1 MYAGQ
6 VKIFAKCSAKS
17 PPAVKLPAENK
28 FINIYA
34 TSSIITQLMTK
45 QKVVVAMSGG
55 VDSSAAAALLK
66 QQGYDVTG
74 MMLRL
79 WSEPGKEESNRCCTP
94 DAMAQ
99 ARRVAGILDIPFY
112 VIDAKDVFKETVVQ
126 YFLDGYARGETPNP
140 CLLCNRQIRW
150 TFLLNHALALGAEFM
165 ATGHYVRRRTKD
177 DGRHELLRAVD
188 HSKDQ
193 SYVLHVLKQDQL
205 AHALFPVGEFPKPEI
220 RRLAADF
227 GLPTASRADSQDL
240 CFLAGDDYRNFLQR
254 NASEMLRPGEIVTTD
269 GKSIGQHNG
278 LANYTIGQRKGL
290 NIASP
295 VPLYVMKKQ
304 AAGNIL
310 VVGTLDELGFT
321 ELTARDVNWVL
332 GEMPREPFRA
342 QVKIRYTAKEV
353 EALVSPME
361 VDQASPEQGRRVS
374 VKFDASVRDVT
385 AGQAAVFYRDE
396 VMLGGGI
403 IN

>member
-1 MYAGQ
+1 
-6 VKIFAKCSAKS
+6 
-17 PPAVKLPAENK
+17 
-28 FINIYA
+28 
-34 TSSIITQLMTK
+34 MTK

-55 VDSSAAAALLK
+55 VDSSVAAALLK

-112 VIDAKDVFKETVVQ
+112 VIDAKEVFRETVVQ

-140 CLLCNRQIRW
+140 CLMCNRQIRW

-165 ATGHYVRRRTKD
+165 ATGHYVRKQNAE
-177 DGRHELLRAVD
+177 GRHQLLRAVD

-220 RRLAADF
+220 RRIAADF

-240 CFLAGDDYRNFLQR
+240 CFLAGEDYRGFLQR
-254 NASEMLRPGEIVTTD
+254 NAAEILQPGEIVTTS
-269 GKSIGQHNG
+269 GKLIGKHDG

-290 NIASP
+290 NVASP
-295 VPLYVMKKQ
+295 VPLYVITKQ
-304 AAGNIL
+304 ASNNIL

-321 ELTARDVNWVL
+321 ELTARDVNWIS
-332 GEMPREPFRA
+332 GETPSEPFRA
-342 QVKIRYTAKEV
+342 QVKIRYTAKEA
-353 EALVSPME
+353 EALVSPLE
-361 VDQASPEQGRRVS
+361 GDQVS
-374 VKFDASVRDVT
+374 VKFDAPVRDVT
-385 AGQAAVFYRDE
+385 AGQAAVFYQDE

-403 IN
+403 II

>member
-1 MYAGQ
+1 MA
-6 VKIFAKCSAKS
+6 
-17 PPAVKLPAENK
+17 
-28 FINIYA
+28 
-34 TSSIITQLMTK
+34 K

-55 VDSSAAAALLK
+55 VDSSVAAALLK

-177 DGRHELLRAVD
+177 DGRQELLRAVD

-220 RRLAADF
+220 RRLASDF

-254 NASEMLRPGEIVTTD
+254 NASEMLKPGEILTTD
-269 GKSIGQHNG
+269 GKSIGHHNG

-290 NIASP
+290 NVASH
-295 VPLYVMKKQ
+295 VPLYVITKQ
-304 AAGNIL
+304 AISNTL
-310 VVGTLDELGFT
+310 VVGTLEELGFT
-321 ELTARDVNWVL
+321 ELTARDVNWVS
-332 GEMPREPFRA
+332 GETPREPFRA
-342 QVKIRYTAKEV
+342 LVKIRYTAKEAG
-353 EALVSPME
+353 ALVSPME
-361 VDQASPEQGRRVS
+361 EEQASPELGRRAE
-374 VKFDASVRDVT
+374 VKFDAPVRDVT
-385 AGQAAVFYRDE
+385 AGQAAVFYQGE
-396 VMLGGGI
+396 LMLGGGI
-403 IN
+403 IT

>member
-1 MYAGQ
+1 M
-6 VKIFAKCSAKS
+6 VK
-17 PPAVKLPAENK
+17 E
-28 FINIYA
+28 
-34 TSSIITQLMTK
+34 
-45 QKVVVAMSGG
+45 KVVVAMSGG
-55 VDSSAAAALLK
+55 VDSSVAAALLK

-140 CLLCNRQIRW
+140 CLICNRQIRW

-165 ATGHYVRRRTKD
+165 ATGHYVRIRNAEFGMQNSEYGTRSTQQLPLTTYQPL
-177 DGRHELLRAVD
+177 RMLLRAVD

-205 AHALFPVGEFPKPEI
+205 AHALFPVGEYPKPEI

-254 NASEMLRPGEIVTTD
+254 NAAEILQPGNIETSD
-269 GKSIGQHNG
+269 GVVIGQHNG

-290 NIASP
+290 GVASP
-295 VPLYVMKKQ
+295 LPLYVITKHAKR
-304 AAGNIL
+304 NTL
-310 VVGTLDELGFT
+310 VVGTQDELGVT
-321 ELTARDVNWVL
+321 EIIARDVNWL
-332 GEMPREPFRA
+332 NGETPNEPFRA
-342 QVKIRYTAKEV
+342 EVKIRYTAKEV
-353 EALVSPME
+353 EALVSPMKE
-361 VDQASPEQGRRVS
+361 RQVS
-374 VKFDASVRDVT
+374 VKFDAPVRDAT
-385 AGQAAVFYRDE
+385 AGQAAVFYQGE
-396 VMLGGGI
+396 VMIGGGI
-403 IN
+403 IT

>member
-1 MYAGQ
+1 
-6 VKIFAKCSAKS
+6 
-17 PPAVKLPAENK
+17 
-28 FINIYA
+28 
-34 TSSIITQLMTK
+34 MTK

-55 VDSSAAAALLK
+55 VDSSVAAALLK

-112 VIDAKDVFKETVVQ
+112 VIDAKEVFRETVVQ

-150 TFLLNHALALGAEFM
+150 TFLLNRALALGAEFM
-165 ATGHYVRRRTKD
+165 ATGHYVRIKEE
-177 DGRHELLRAVD
+177 GGKQILLRAID

-220 RRLAADF
+220 RRIAADF

-240 CFLAGDDYRNFLQR
+240 CFLAGEDYRNFLQR
-254 NASEMLRPGEIVTTD
+254 NAPEMLKPGEIVTTD
-269 GKSIGQHNG
+269 GKSIGKHDG

-290 NIASP
+290 NVASP
-295 VPLYVMKKQ
+295 VPLYVITKHASQ
-304 AAGNIL
+304 NTLI
-310 VVGTLDELGFT
+310 VGTLDELGFA
-321 ELTARDVNWVL
+321 ELTACDVNWTL
-332 GEMPREPFRA
+332 GAAPSEPFRA
-342 QVKIRYTAKEV
+342 QVKIRYTAREA
-353 EALVSPME
+353 EALVSPLE
-361 VDQASPEQGRRVS
+361 GDQVS
-374 VKFDASVRDVT
+374 VKFDAPVRDVT
-385 AGQAAVFYRDE
+385 AGQAAVFYQDE

-403 IN
+403 II

>member
-1 MYAGQ
+1 
-6 VKIFAKCSAKS
+6 
-17 PPAVKLPAENK
+17 
-28 FINIYA
+28 
-34 TSSIITQLMTK
+34 MTR

-55 VDSSAAAALLK
+55 VDSSVAAALLK

-112 VIDAKDVFKETVVQ
+112 VIDAKEVFRETVVQ
-126 YFLDGYARGETPNP
+126 YFLDGYERGETPNP

-165 ATGHYVRRRTKD
+165 ATGHYVMKQEEEG
-177 DGRHELLRAVD
+177 GRQILLRAID
-188 HSKDQ
+188 HFKDQ

-205 AHALFPVGEFPKPEI
+205 AHALFPVGKFPKPEI
-220 RRLAADF
+220 RRIAADF

-254 NASEMLRPGEIVTTD
+254 NASEMLKPGEIVTT
-269 GKSIGQHNG
+269 GGRSIGQHNG
-278 LANYTIGQRKGL
+278 LANYTIGQRKG
-290 NIASP
+290 IGIVSP
-295 VPLYVMKKQ
+295 VPMYVITKQ
-304 AAGNIL
+304 AVGNTL

-321 ELTARDVNWVL
+321 ELTARDVNWVS
-332 GEMPREPFRA
+332 GKAPREPFRA
-342 QVKIRYTAKEV
+342 QVKIRYTAKEA
-353 EALVSPME
+353 EALVNPL
-361 VDQASPEQGRRVS
+361 DGDRVS
-374 VKFDASVRDVT
+374 VKFEAPVRDVT
-385 AGQAAVFYRDE
+385 AGQAAVFYVGEE
-396 VMLGGGI
+396 VIGGGI
-403 IN
+403 II

>member
-1 MYAGQ
+1 MTGQ
-6 VKIFAKCSAKS
+6 K
-17 PPAVKLPAENK
+17 
-28 FINIYA
+28 
-34 TSSIITQLMTK
+34 M
-45 QKVVVAMSGG
+45 VVAMSGG
-55 VDSSAAAALLK
+55 VDSSVAAALLK

-94 DAMAQ
+94 DSMAQ

-165 ATGHYVRRRTKD
+165 ATGHYVRIKD
-177 DGRHELLRAVD
+177 EGGRKKLLRAMD

-193 SYVLHVLKQDQL
+193 SYVLHVLNQDQL

-254 NASEMLRPGEIVTTD
+254 NLPEILKPGEIVTAD
-269 GKSIGQHNG
+269 GKSIGKHNG

-295 VPLYVMKKQ
+295 VPLYVITKQ
-304 AAGNIL
+304 ATSNTLI
-310 VVGTLDELGFT
+310 VGTLDELGFT
-321 ELTARDVNWVL
+321 ELTARDVNWTL
-332 GEMPREPFRA
+332 GETPQEPFRA

-353 EALVSPME
+353 EAWVSPME
-361 VDQASPEQGRRVS
+361 GNQASVN
-374 VKFDASVRDVT
+374 FDAPVRDVT
-385 AGQAAVFYRDE
+385 AGQAAVFYQGE
-396 VMLGGGI
+396 LMLGGGI
-403 IN
+403 IQ